1 MKYLSFLDHVNIRF
15 TEHFVSK
22 EAKNATL
29 LDKIRAKNGEISLQM
44 KTAFTKLS
52 NYVNPIL
59 LFCSYFTQAVN
70 EEVNMCAVC
79 TCCVFQARKA

>member
-1 MKYLSFLDHVNIRF
+1 MKYLSFLDHVNSRF

-52 NYVNPIL
+52 N
-59 LFCSYFTQAVN
+59 
-70 EEVNMCAVC
+70 
-79 TCCVFQARKA
+79 